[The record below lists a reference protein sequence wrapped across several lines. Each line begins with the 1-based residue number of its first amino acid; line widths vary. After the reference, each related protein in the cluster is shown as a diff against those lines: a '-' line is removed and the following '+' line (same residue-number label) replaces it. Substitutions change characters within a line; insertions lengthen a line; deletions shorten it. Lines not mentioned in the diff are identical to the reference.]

1 MDPLLG
7 LLLLWAVTKWKGGPS
22 PAPGKGG
29 SLWPKPRAGKPVDK
43 GGGGASS
50 FPVTPPPPT
59 VPIAPVHTVKQGAK
73 WKPYAPLNA
82 PVIARAQALLRDK
95 SFHINEERIEPDP
108 AGQGSVRYLKVNA
121 PPGKI
126 SVTAWR
132 PSLAQ
137 LPATSHSTR
146 ASSLRAV

>member
-7 LLLLWAVTKWKGGPS
+7 LLLLWAATKWKGGGA
-22 PAPGKGG
+22 APPKGGG
-29 SLWPKPRAGKPVDK
+29 SLWPSPRPGKPVDK

-59 VPIAPVHTVKQGAK
+59 VPIAPPSTVRQGAK

-82 PVIARAQALLRDK
+82 QVIARAQALLRDK
-95 SFHINEERIEPDP
+95 SMAINDERIEPDP
-108 AGQGSVRYLKVNA
+108 AGQGSIRYLKVNA

-137 LPATSHSTR
+137 LPVKTSAPR